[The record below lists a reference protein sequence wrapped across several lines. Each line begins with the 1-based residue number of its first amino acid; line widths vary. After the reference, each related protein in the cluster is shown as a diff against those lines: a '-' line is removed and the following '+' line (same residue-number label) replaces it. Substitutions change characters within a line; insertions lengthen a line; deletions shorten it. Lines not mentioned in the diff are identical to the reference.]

1 MENLKEK
8 IFPLTLI
15 ILDACASV
23 PYFAAGDFKKGIY
36 WIAAAVLNICVTFQI
51 SIILITLYKYK
62 KFLGAI
68 APIET

>member
-36 WIAAAVLNICVTFQI
+36 WIAAAVLKICVTFQI

-62 KFLGAI
+62 KFLGAN